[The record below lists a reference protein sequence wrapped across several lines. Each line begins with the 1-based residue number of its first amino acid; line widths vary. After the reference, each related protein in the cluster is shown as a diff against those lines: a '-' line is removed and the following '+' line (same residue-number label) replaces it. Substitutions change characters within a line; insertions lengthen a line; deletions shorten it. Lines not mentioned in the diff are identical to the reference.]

1 MAELGAELWDELWE
15 VAELPALREVGPL
28 EVDEPFRSEG
38 PATKIAPAIIRRTAT
53 AAASTTLLRITQGVH
68 RERLILWDGQER
80 IRGRPARSEGML
92 GPGGGGGR
100 MVRRLVEAFRQKGA
114 TSPDKAMT
122 AQELGLP
129 PRFEEAM
136 KRRLGA
142 TGIFVE
148 VGGRY
153 YLDEA
158 KLKQVRDARKAG
170 GNGWGARGTMLTIR
184 IARMAVGV
192 AAVLLAL
199 TNILFV
205 RNLDLSVVVLGLLVL
220 WMLLTVYQIFRFSRM
235 RKRWGAQGMGQTGPS

>member
-1 MAELGAELWDELWE
+1 M
-15 VAELPALREVGPL
+15 
-28 EVDEPFRSEG
+28 
-38 PATKIAPAIIRRTAT
+38 
-53 AAASTTLLRITQGVH
+53 
-68 RERLILWDGQER
+68 
-80 IRGRPARSEGML
+80 M

-100 MVRRLVEAFRQKGA
+100 WIRRLVYAFREKGA

-148 VGGRY
+148 VGGKY

-158 KLKQVRDARKAG
+158 KLKQVREERMAG
-170 GNGWGARGTMLTIR
+170 GWRGGNGGWGARGTMLTIR
-184 IARMAVGV
+184 IARMVVGV

-205 RNLDLSVVVLGLLVL
+205 RSLDLSLVVVGLLVL
-220 WMLLTVYQIFRFSRM
+220 WMALTVYQIFRFSRI
-235 RKRWGAQGMGQTGPS
+235 RRRLGTQGTGQTNPS